1 MVLIKSTVLP
11 AFISARAAS
20 GKSEGNTEVRL
31 DVTYYETM
39 GSFKEDAQKEEEAE
53 GNDLSV
59 LTNWNEQ

>member
-1 MVLIKSTVLP
+1 MSINDRS
-11 AFISARAAS
+11 AAS
-20 GKSEGNTEVRL
+20 GKSTGNTEVRL

-39 GSFKEDAQKEEEAE
+39 GSFNENAQKEEEAE